1 MELCRGWLIMLW
13 RNRYRRHVSMASTR
27 NVAFFFSR
35 RRRSR
40 NQTMMHLKDTL
51 GNCASGSEMASR
63 QVQPGCFYRFLKRQ
77 RSLKKWDG
85 SRFLCSL
92 AAIHIF
98 LRRLYESVAFSRP
111 WPQFNR
117 VKLRT
122 TPPARSRSIRSQ
134 LWALS
139 DSERGQRETCL
150 SILRTSLNIGFQ
162 KVKKRVKSA
171 TVYFHLTSETHT
183 HTHTQYLTL
192 NLTHTP
198 KTICALHPRLW
209 NRQQRDNTIGKALQR
224 VMINLCVSACV
235 CVCVSPCPREKA
247 NGFISFCDS
256 NDMEALWF
264 Y

>member
-122 TPPARSRSIRSQ
+122 TPPAWSRSIRSQ

-183 HTHTQYLTL
+183 HTHTLSISPWISP
-192 NLTHTP
+192 THPKLSVLSTP
-198 KTICALHPRLW
+198 GFGTD
-209 NRQQRDNTIGKALQR
+209 NREDTRGIIQL
-224 VMINLCVSACV
+224 
-235 CVCVSPCPREKA
+235 EKLY
-247 NGFISFCDS
+247 SV
-256 NDMEALWF
+256 
-264 Y
+264 